1 MGIELIEISK
11 QLKLRAELLKAMEEE
26 KFEVLPEEIYLKT
39 HLKNI
44 AACLDL
50 KPGKVVDDY
59 LGRFREW
66 KRTK

>member
-1 MGIELIEISK
+1 
-11 QLKLRAELLKAMEEE
+11 MEEE